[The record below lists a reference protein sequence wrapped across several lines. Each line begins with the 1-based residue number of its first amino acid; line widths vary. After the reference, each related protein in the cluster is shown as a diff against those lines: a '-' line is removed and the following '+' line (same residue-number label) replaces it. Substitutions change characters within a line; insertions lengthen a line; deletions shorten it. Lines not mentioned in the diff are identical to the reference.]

1 MQVAVFTESNNW
13 DSPKIKQF
21 GGVQECLFN
30 VYYNRCG
37 SCDISNKVQGISFQK
52 DNQISI
58 IQIEGS
64 INYMNTIDINDK
76 GDFERNFAK
85 SEFIESTETS
95 PSELSSTLELFGS
108 QLDGRDSKIITSISG
123 IIRAISY
130 PHTTNSENRNVKNA
144 GLIIILEKVTGEW
157 EIKNKIYGTMRN
169 QKLGS
174 KQMKFTDD
182 NTLQVV
188 SDQFQF
194 DYLYKRLVSQK
205 LTPNQ
210 YTNALYTNK
219 NLTHLK
225 KG

>member
-1 MQVAVFTESNNW
+1 VQVAVFAESNNW
-13 DSPKIKQF
+13 DDPKIKQF
-21 GGVQECLFN
+21 NDETCLFDPN
-30 VYYNRCG
+30 KEKCQ
-37 SCDISNKVQGISFQK
+37 SCTNSEAVQGMSFQGDLQIK
-52 DNQISI
+52 FIEQKQGNNKMISI
-58 IQIEGS
+58 EV
-64 INYMNTIDINDK
+64 NDK
-76 GDFERNFAK
+76 GDFVDEFVSYNF
-85 SEFIESTETS
+85 EESTATS

-144 GLIIILEKVTGEW
+144 GLIIILEKVTGTW